1 MKIKVAAAAMVALFV
16 LPGIGGIL
24 SQARPAGEPQGIRLY
39 LEAGTFD
46 PLRDPLPFG
55 DDLAGVDSGGFFIV
69 QFSGPVIDAWKER
82 LSSLGAV
89 IFGYMPDYAFIVKAD
104 PARAD
109 GIAGLPFVRW
119 MGAYHPG
126 YKLSPELRELSGS
139 ISMSAIYF
147 EDGPAL
153 EYKLRAIGVEIL
165 WTDWLA
171 VRVRADVSVAR
182 VLAFMP
188 EVQFVEPLNVPTL
201 LNNNDARILHV
212 RQQNDGN
219 FTNDGL
225 SLWSYNNTKFEGLAT
240 GKGVKVAVQDSGVDG
255 NHVDFTNKKV
265 FYKSY
270 YGSAQWTD
278 SMGHGTHVAGTVLG
292 TGQGQ
297 AGKYAGLAPEAGLI
311 ALQGIS
317 SNIAPEAANAASLKD
332 AQDNGGDICTNSWGD
347 PLQHGTYGSYAIA
360 YDKAVRDC
368 DPQEAGNQSMIVIF
382 AAGNEG
388 TTGIREPA
396 TAKNVITVGACGN
409 IVNLAPDQIALFS
422 SDGPTND
429 GRRKPDVMAPG
440 AQVTSCQAGTT
451 NGYIAEDGTSMAAP
465 GVAGA
470 TAVIVQYYM
479 DNNGAKPSPAMVKAL
494 LANGAEPMSASYE
507 YPGMGQGWGRVN
519 VQKSLLSNKTYQ
531 ILSEDQK
538 VTLRTGEQMLY
549 NATVLTAAYPLKV
562 TLAWTDPPGTSG
574 ANKELVN
581 DLNLELISP
590 SGATYYGNYFLGG
603 QSRAGGSADTLNNLE
618 GFYLKTPE
626 LGTWV
631 IKVTGKNV
639 PQGPQDYAIAFSGDI
654 DVSLDFVDL
663 KVLSGPTVSPAE
675 PAEGEPVTFNA
686 TIRNNGTIPASGVY
700 YRFTVNDR
708 MVYNAT
714 LPEMK
719 ENTTANISAVW
730 IPVRGRFNVRVEV
743 DPLNIIREKNESNN
757 VRSTFIEVLYHGLVV
772 VASASDMEV
781 NPGAAAVFNLDVK
794 NAGNANDTYSIRKL
808 GGAPPPGWKE
818 NLTAAQVAVPKLSSE
833 RVNFTVWPPGNATVG
848 ERYAAQVMVTS
859 DGNSSYTQTVNLTV
873 KVKQVFGMNFTTDS
887 TLDILADPGKTVAC
901 NFTIANPGNG
911 KDYYVVKYAVVG
923 RPTLWKLGID
933 QGNFTLGAKASANLT
948 LRLEIPKEALA
959 NDTVTVNVTATSA
972 NSGTRS
978 YKIKTMVRQLFE
990 TEMSVDGP
998 TDRVAPGGNL
1008 TYRVGLKNLGNGND
1022 TLYLQTS
1029 GPAGW
1034 TVTLGRMATLL
1045 GPRGEGNLDL
1055 SVVCPPEALAGVY
1068 EVNVSSSGSGGNI
1081 AYRVLSITVAQVYK
1095 IGLDIQPVN
1104 KTIIQGERTD
1114 YTLLVSNLGNGDDN
1128 FTFTALNLQT
1138 GWSVS
1143 YGPDNVSLGPGEQ
1156 TEVIVTVATTNLTM
1170 PDNYT
1175 FIVKGISQGRLA
1187 VYNTVQVELEL
1198 LEAPKPPPPPPPPPP
1213 ADPDGSVAGIPWL
1226 PLIILVIVLG
1236 AAGGG
1241 AIYAG
1246 NRKRRRATEP
1256 ASPAPVPF
1264 VPAEAL
1270 PVGPEPVVHYAPSI
1284 PAPYS
1289 YAPVGIPPAPGS
1301 FDTEPRGLSDIDAHC
1316 EEDGAR
1322 ADAYHAEVDKLSKGS
1337 QPQQGTPTGSGSN
1350 SSETD
1355 LTQYDRWHLRQNAK
1369 EADAQEPSADTGQ
1382 SYADQLDDAEGQGP
1396 GPGPKAAD
1404 WMTNQGSPLADKS
1417 PGPFGDVAD
1426 KGVEFGSQPP
1436 EKDSG
1441 PRFER
1446 ADWSA
1451 DDQTLSTPPP
1461 RPPPQYEPVEPLP
1474 LPPPPPPEY
1483 VTPPPPPAAPRPAST
1498 GTTELEELMKRL
1510 QHLSRK

>member
-1 MKIKVAAAAMVALFV
+1 MRIEAAVVAIVALFV
-16 LPGIGGIL
+16 FPGIGGVL
-24 SQARPAGEPQGIRLY
+24 AHARSAPEPQGIKLY
-39 LEAGTFD
+39 LDAGTFD

-55 DDLAGVDSGGFFIV
+55 DDLVGQDSGGFFIV
-69 QFSGPVIDAWKER
+69 QFGGPVMDAWKEH
-82 LSSLGAV
+82 LTSLGAV

-109 GIAGLPFVRW
+109 AIAGLPFVRW

-126 YKLSPELRELSGS
+126 YKLSPNLKEHSGS
-139 ISMSAIYF
+139 ISMSVIFF

-153 EYKLRAIGVEIL
+153 EYKLRAIGVTIL

-171 VRVRADVSVAR
+171 VRVEADVSMAR

-201 LNNNDARILHV
+201 LNDNDARILHV

-225 SLWSYNNTKFEGLAT
+225 SLWSYNNSKFEGLAT

-297 AGKYAGLAPEAGLI
+297 GGKYAGLAPEAGLI

-317 SNIAPEAANAASLKD
+317 SNIAPEAANAASQKD
-332 AQDNGGDICTNSWGD
+332 AQDNGADICTNSWGD
-347 PLQHGTYGSYAIA
+347 PSQHGTYGSYAIA

-368 DPQEAGNQSMIVIF
+368 DPQEAGNQSMIIIF

-396 TAKNVITVGACGN
+396 TAKNVITVGATGN
-409 IVNLAPDQIALFS
+409 NVNLAPDQISSFS

-440 AQVTSCQAGTT
+440 SQVTSCNAGTT
-451 NGYIAEDGTSMAAP
+451 NGYRATDGTSMAAP

-470 TAVIVQYYM
+470 AALVVQYFR
-479 DNNGAKPSPAMVKAL
+479 DNNGATPSPAMVKAL
-494 LANGAEPMSASYE
+494 LANGAEPMSSSYE

-549 NATVLTAAYPLKV
+549 NDTVMTSANPMKV

-574 ANKELVN
+574 ANRELVN

-590 SGATYYGNYFLGG
+590 SGATYYGNYFLNG

-618 GFYLKTPE
+618 GFYMKTPE

-631 IKVTGKNV
+631 IKVTGKNI

-686 TIRNNGTIPASGVY
+686 TLRNNGTIPAAGVY

-708 MVYNAT
+708 MVFNTT
-714 LPEMK
+714 LPEVK
-719 ENTTANISAVW
+719 ENTTFNVSATW

-818 NLTAAQVAVPKLSSE
+818 NLTTADVAVLKLSSE

-848 ERYAAQVMVTS
+848 ERYPAQVEVTS

-873 KVKQVFGMNFTTDS
+873 KVRQVFGMNFTTDS
-887 TLDILADPGKTVAC
+887 PLDLMANPGQTVVC

-911 KDYYVVKYAVVG
+911 KDYYVVKYAVLG
-923 RPTLWKLGID
+923 RPTLWKVGVD
-933 QGNFTLGAKASANLT
+933 KFNFTLGAKGSANLS
-948 LRLEIPKEALA
+948 LKLEIPPEALA
-959 NDTVTVNVTATSA
+959 NDTTTVNVTASSS

-978 YKIKTMVRQLFE
+978 YKIRTVVRQLFE

-998 TDRVAPGGNL
+998 TDRVSPGANL
-1008 TYRVGLKNLGNGND
+1008 TYRVGLRNLGNGND
-1022 TLYLQTS
+1022 TLYLQTD
-1029 GPAGW
+1029 GPVGW
-1034 TVTLGRMATLL
+1034 TVTLGRMATMLS
-1045 GPRGEGNLDL
+1045 PRGEGNLEL
-1055 SVVCPPEALAGVY
+1055 SVICPPETLAGVY

-1081 AYRVLSITVAQVYK
+1081 AYRVLNVTVAQFYK
-1095 IGLDIQPVN
+1095 IGIDISPSN
-1104 KTIIQGERTD
+1104 KTIIQGERTA
-1114 YTLLVSNLGNGDDN
+1114 YTILVSNMGNGDDN
-1128 FTFTALNLQT
+1128 FTFTTLNLQT
-1138 GWSVS
+1138 GWSAS
-1143 YGPDNVSLGPGEQ
+1143 YAPDNISLRPGEE

-1175 FIVKGISQGRLA
+1175 FIVKAISQGRQV
-1187 VYNTVQVELEL
+1187 VYNTVQVKLEL

-1213 ADPDGSVAGIPWL
+1213 DDTGGAVAEIPWL
-1226 PLIILVIVLG
+1226 PIIVLVVVIG

-1241 AIYAG
+1241 AVYAR
-1246 NRKRRRATEP
+1246 NRKRRPALEPDGAAQTPSIPTETMP
-1256 ASPAPVPF
+1256 A
-1264 VPAEAL
+1264 
-1270 PVGPEPVVHYAPSI
+1270 GYKPVVLHNPSS

-1289 YAPVGIPPAPGS
+1289 QAPAGDYPPSPEQPSGQEGLSGWNAFAPDYSSTNQREDYAGS
-1301 FDTEPRGLSDIDAHC
+1301 PSAGSLETEPHGLADINAHC
-1316 EEDGAR
+1316 ERHEAR
-1322 ADAYHAEVDKLSKGS
+1322 ADNYHADVDKFSSGS
-1337 QPQQGTPTGSGSN
+1337 QTQQGQAFEIERAPY
-1350 SSETD
+1350 ET
-1355 LTQYDRWHLRQNAK
+1355 A
-1369 EADAQEPSADTGQ
+1369 
-1382 SYADQLDDAEGQGP
+1382 
-1396 GPGPKAAD
+1396 
-1404 WMTNQGSPLADKS
+1404 
-1417 PGPFGDVAD
+1417 
-1426 KGVEFGSQPP
+1426 
-1436 EKDSG
+1436 KDSG

-1446 ADWSA
+1446 PDWSA
-1451 DDQTLSTPPP
+1451 DDQSQLEPPP
-1461 RPPPQYEPVEPLP
+1461 RPPPQYEPVEQLP

-1483 VTPPPPPAAPRPAST
+1483 VAPPPPTPPPASPRPAPQ
-1498 GTTELEELMKRL
+1498 GTTELEELMKRI